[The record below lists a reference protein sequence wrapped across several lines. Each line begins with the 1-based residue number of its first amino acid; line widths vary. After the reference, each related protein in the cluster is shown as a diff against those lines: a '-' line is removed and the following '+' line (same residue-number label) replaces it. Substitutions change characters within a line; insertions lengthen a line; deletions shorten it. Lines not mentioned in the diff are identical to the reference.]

1 MSGLIR
7 ETRCSVSMLSPD
19 HQLPCTCGG
28 SNARAGEHCVSN
40 IQSSHCYTQRVV
52 QVTTLTSYNY
62 ALHWLHQETYFS
74 CSWILMLVSG
84 YSIHECQVL
93 KQMIV
98 MLWAGEGFTAD
109 FSSVARSLATRGV
122 APVLTRPGELLKRLQ
137 WPPLVCY
144 SAIMRF
150 LLTFVRA
157 GVWVVTSTTSED
169 FHASS
174 CFYSCQYFWWSW
186 RIKSEI
192 LWSRRKVW
200 LKLYLSF
207 YIHPEN
213 FSTVTVIANYTND
226 EVEKSVQRTQKC
238 WLHKHYR

>member
-1 MSGLIR
+1 MPGQ
-7 ETRCSVSMLSPD
+7 ENT
-19 HQLPCTCGG
+19 
-28 SNARAGEHCVSN
+28 VSN

-98 MLWAGEGFTAD
+98 MSWGRFYCRFLHRGPGPGNTRSG
-109 FSSVARSLATRGV
+109 SSVDKTSRVIEAI
-122 APVLTRPGELLKRLQ
+122 
-137 WPPLVCY
+137 VCY

-157 GVWVVTSTTSED
+157 GVWVVTSTTSKE

-174 CFYSCQYFWWSW
+174 CFYSCQFFWWSW
-186 RIKSEI
+186 GIKSEI